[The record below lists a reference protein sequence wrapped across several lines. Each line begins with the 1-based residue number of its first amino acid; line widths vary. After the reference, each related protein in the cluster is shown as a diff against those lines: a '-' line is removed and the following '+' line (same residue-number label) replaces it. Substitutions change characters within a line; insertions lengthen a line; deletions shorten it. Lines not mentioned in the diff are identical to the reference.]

1 MKKSLMIDGEVM
13 RIEDGKYYILSE
25 DGEYLTGS
33 TIEKFKEELKKYEKV
48 CTETWNKELQQEY
61 QEIKEYCMGM

>member
-25 DGEYLTGS
+25 DGEYLTRS
-33 TIEKFKEELKKYEKV
+33 TAEEFKEELKKYEKV
-48 CTETWNKELQQEY
+48 CTTTWDKKLQREY
-61 QEIKEYCMGM
+61 QEMKEYCMGI